1 MKSKKKE
8 PAKTE
13 PPAAKKTTAM
23 TSDPEIME
31 VNRTHSSLSLVP
43 KPFKGHI

>member
-1 MKSKKKE
+1 MKKE
-8 PAKTE
+8 PAKKE

-31 VNRTHSSLSLVP
+31 VSRTDSSLSLVP
-43 KPFKGHI
+43 RSFEGHIWWI